1 MRNCGDNADA
11 GFSKFFNSVNK
22 IVNKHAPPR
31 PLSKRKAKQ
40 FSKPWIT
47 RGIRESIQVKNA
59 LFSSGNY
66 EKYNHYRIKI
76 LTLRSRISMIKNLD
90 WN

>member
-66 EKYNHYRIKI
+66 EKYNHYRNKI
-76 LTLRSRISMIKNLD
+76 LTLRSRISMII
-90 WN
+90 